1 MVVGSA
7 SLEIALLL
15 ALVVALVTLVPLH
28 VDAVDVSFVPLEVDV
43 LLVLFCT
50 PSRQKRLQSNIETSF
65 SRTFC

>member
-15 ALVVALVTLVPLH
+15 ALVVALVPLH
-28 VDAVDVSFVPLEVDV
+28 VDAVDVSFVPLDVDV